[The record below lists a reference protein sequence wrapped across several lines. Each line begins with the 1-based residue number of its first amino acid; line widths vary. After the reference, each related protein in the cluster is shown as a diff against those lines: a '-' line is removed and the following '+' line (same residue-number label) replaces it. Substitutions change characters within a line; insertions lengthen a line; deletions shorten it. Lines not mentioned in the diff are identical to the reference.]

1 MASLVHL
8 DVPPVRLRR
17 VVTPPAA
24 AWAPLW
30 IAAVAGVALA
40 LRPTLFQREAPIEG
54 VEVVLALVGGSFAAC
69 GLIAWRRRPDSR
81 VGMLMT
87 ATGFLFYVRP
97 LLLPIGWE
105 PAPTLLMLL
114 VDVWIYTFVALL
126 LTFLSG
132 GRLETRLDRL
142 LVLSYAV
149 PLVAG
154 QALWMLFDPVDGH
167 LLLAWPNADV
177 AWLIDRI
184 QRGVVGCLSIV
195 TVVVVVAR
203 WIRTTAPRRRALLP
217 SLAGA
222 FTLTM
227 FTILAVDGLV
237 AGTSSRGVYWAA
249 ACSFVLVPVAFLAG
263 LLRSRLARGGLAE
276 LLRGLGTMSVGDMET
291 ALRSALG
298 DPSLQLVLDDAAPR
312 RLAD

>member
-97 LLLPIGWE
+97 LLSQLPGDL
-105 PAPTLLMLL
+105 ALTLFTVMLNL
-114 VDVWIYTFVALL
+114 WMYPFVALV

-132 GRLETRLDRL
+132 GRLETRLDRF
-142 LVLSYAV
+142 
-149 PLVAG
+149 LVA
-154 QALWMLFDPVDGH
+154 
-167 LLLAWPNADV
+167 
-177 AWLIDRI
+177 
-184 QRGVVGCLSIV
+184 
-195 TVVVVVAR
+195 
-203 WIRTTAPRRRALLP
+203 
-217 SLAGA
+217 A
-222 FTLTM
+222 FV
-227 FTILAVDGLV
+227 IPQV
-237 AGTSSRGVYWAA
+237 
-249 ACSFVLVPVAFLAG
+249 
-263 LLRSRLARGGLAE
+263 
-276 LLRGLGTMSVGDMET
+276 
-291 ALRSALG
+291 
-298 DPSLQLVLDDAAPR
+298 
-312 RLAD
+312 